1 MGESYEEEEWVVKGP
16 HASMAIKRPI
26 EALEKEILR
35 LLRARGEA
43 RLSQIWLRCG
53 GHLWEVSL
61 ALRRLKERGLV
72 EERPL

>member
-1 MGESYEEEEWVVKGP
+1 MGDYEDEEWVVKGP
-16 HASMAIKRPI
+16 HASMAVKRPMGL
-26 EALEKEILR
+26 LEKEILK
-35 LLRARGEA
+35 LLRDQGEA

-72 EERPL
+72 EERPI